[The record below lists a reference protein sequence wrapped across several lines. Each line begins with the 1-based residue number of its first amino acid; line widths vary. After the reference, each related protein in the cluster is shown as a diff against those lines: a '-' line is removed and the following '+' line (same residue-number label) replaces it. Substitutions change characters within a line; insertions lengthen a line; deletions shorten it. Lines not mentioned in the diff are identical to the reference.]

1 MDAGVATLLGALA
14 GGLVGF
20 ITAKMQF
27 QQKSDELLLIA
38 LEHLGGG
45 SQERNVGI
53 SAIELYWNNSRHK
66 DVCLSLLIGSA
77 IYLLRD
83 SKQDDKDIELYNL
96 ERIMTFISDQEYLNK
111 SLVMDYKYLL
121 DAVEQAKNPKSE
133 KSLKV
138 KPEDQ
143 SKWQKSLAGIIAK
156 SPK

>member
-143 SKWQKSLAGIIAK
+143 SKWQKSLTRIIAK